1 MNFLRKNANE
11 FQSGYTGYYLKP
23 ATCPHCGVGTDA
35 VATARE
41 IFAYS
46 GSSNLLLSAAKC
58 TGCHKTFFYANL
70 RESGNSDAEM
80 VCIYPDRKLDYK
92 NETLEKISPRFI
104 RMYNQ
109 ALNSEKIGDIELA
122 AIGFCAALETLIK
135 DYAIDELGKPAE
147 EVAVKNLYQVIAEY
161 LLQKD
166 LINTPD
172 LIRILGDDYVHYEDR
187 YPVHDLVILK
197 GYMEIFL
204 KQIEMQ
210 YMISHPEP
218 VTVDG

>member
-92 NETLEKISPRFI
+92 NETLEKVRFLLENVVQNGTGKNASSKYFPVAGKTGTAQLSQGAGGS
-104 RMYNQ
+104 M
-109 ALNSEKIGDIELA
+109 NSGNRPK
-122 AIGFCAALETLIK
+122 K
-135 DYAIDELGKPAE
+135 
-147 EVAVKNLYQVIAEY
+147 
-161 LLQKD
+161 
-166 LINTPD
+166 
-172 LIRILGDDYVHYEDR
+172 
-187 YPVHDLVILK
+187 
-197 GYMEIFL
+197 
-204 KQIEMQ
+204 
-210 YMISHPEP
+210 
-218 VTVDG
+218 

>member
-1 MNFLRKNANE
+1 
-11 FQSGYTGYYLKP
+11 
-23 ATCPHCGVGTDA
+23 
-35 VATARE
+35 
-41 IFAYS
+41 
-46 GSSNLLLSAAKC
+46 
-58 TGCHKTFFYANL
+58 
-70 RESGNSDAEM
+70 M

-92 NETLEKISPRFI
+92 NETLEKVSPRFI

-218 VTVDG
+218 VTVEG